1 MGAYTELEPR
11 APRRRLAAIA
21 LACVGVAAVAA
32 ARASGSARSAAAAL
46 ATRQTCA
53 LCDGLEDKACLFL
66 LDAKVDGMDDLDRLG
81 FEKRVLGAGICD
93 QESLGSAMCL
103 IFLDKKIASM
113 KNSERLQTWEL
124 ACAYDMFGP
133 SEPPANSTAFDGAN
147 VKPDFS
153 KHSEGVQ
160 NTTALRKKTSSST
173 TVRRYSSD
181 NSTHTALKNDT
192 LQGIDML
199 ARADT
204 TPGDDSGPCDP
215 TVAECGDDTAADDL
229 AEKNDD
235 SCGEGGC

>member
-1 MGAYTELEPR
+1 M
-11 APRRRLAAIA
+11 PRRCDCRCYL
-21 LACVGVAAVAA
+21 VVQ
-32 ARASGSARSAAAAL
+32 SAA
-46 ATRQTCA
+46 
-53 LCDGLEDKACLFL
+53 
-66 LDAKVDGMDDLDRLG
+66 DRCHS
-81 FEKRVLGAGICD
+81 LGAGICD